1 MEIIRRKDA
10 IAQGLSRYFTGKPC
24 KHGHIVERH
33 IDGECLE
40 CRKAKN
46 KRMRIK
52 HRDKRLAYGAE
63 YRKNNRELVAQRTA
77 NWRKNNPDAVKAYSK
92 KYYWENLQACT
103 ERANKWV
110 DQNYDY
116 VLQRRREY
124 YQKNLQKCRAVS
136 KRWRDNNK
144 ERISIHNAINRPKRD
159 ERLRTATPEWVDQGS
174 IVIKYKERDCMS
186 RVTGLA
192 HHVDH
197 VVPLKGKNI
206 CGLHVPWNLRV
217 ILARDNLSKSNKWE
231 TV

>member
-1 MEIIRRKDA
+1 
-10 IAQGLSRYFTGKPC
+10 
-24 KHGHIVERH
+24 
-33 IDGECLE
+33 
-40 CRKAKN
+40 
-46 KRMRIK
+46 MRVK
-52 HRDKRLAYGAE
+52 HRDKRLAYEAE

-110 DQNYDY
+110 EQNYDY

-159 ERLRTATPEWVDQGS
+159 ERLIKATPEWVDQGS
-174 IVIKYKERDCMS
+174 IVIKYKERDCLNRM
-186 RVTGLA
+186 TGLP

-197 VVPLKGKNI
+197 IVPLKGKNI

-231 TV
+231 II